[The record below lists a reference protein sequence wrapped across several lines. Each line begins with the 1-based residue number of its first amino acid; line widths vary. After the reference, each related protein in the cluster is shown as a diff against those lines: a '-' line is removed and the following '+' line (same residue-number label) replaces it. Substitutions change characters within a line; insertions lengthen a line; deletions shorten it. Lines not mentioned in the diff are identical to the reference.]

1 MNQSYNNSGLEI
13 QTMQRM
19 IHESLIFVYNRE
31 MDELVPT
38 NNITTNKVEELSSPT
53 CCKVMIDLDDVMTN
67 SKESTLPSTPRS

>member
-19 IHESLIFVYNRE
+19 IHESLIFVYNKE

-38 NNITTNKVEELSSPT
+38 NNITIKQGGGIELTNMLQSY
-53 CCKVMIDLDDVMTN
+53 D
-67 SKESTLPSTPRS
+67 RFR